1 MLSYDRFS
9 THIGQLIV
17 VKSELVVCFIGLP
30 SVTIA
35 RVEAWANRHFPGES
49 LRPAPAPF
57 ERERRELRKYAE
69 GRRTTF
75 TFPLDH
81 HNTPFSLLVL
91 EEVCRVPYGKTAS
104 YGAIARRVGHPRS
117 ARAVGRAM
125 AANPLPLVIP
135 CHRIIGSGGSLTGFG
150 GGLALKKE
158 LLRLESRGS

>member
-1 MLSYDRFS
+1 MLTYDRFRS
-9 THIGQLIV
+9 RTGQLIV
-17 VKSELVVCFIGLP
+17 VKSERGVCFIGLP
-30 SVTIA
+30 SVTIDL
-35 RVEAWANRHFPGES
+35 VQAWANRRFPGES

-57 ERERRELRKYAE
+57 ERERRELREYAE

-91 EEVCRVPYGKTAS
+91 EEAGRVPYGKTAS
-104 YGAIARRVGHPRS
+104 YGAIARRVGRPRS
-117 ARAVGRAM
+117 ARAVGRVM

-135 CHRIIGSGGSLTGFG
+135 CHRIVGYGGSLTGFG

-158 LLRLESRGS
+158 LLRLESRGA